1 VTFEAVK
8 DRKIG
13 HASARSEICSGIVV
27 QRRLDEL
34 RVTLY
39 EDAISKLAAR
49 LNRPGKDRLAAMWE
63 VAILHAL
70 SKLGDLGNEVTLA
83 SGRRPD
89 VVFAN
94 GGLTFTA
101 DITTVSDDGL
111 DEQNPYEELRKLIE
125 ACKIRLGLKIGGMDL
140 RVGSRREQTARG
152 TRTVL
157 RLPDRR
163 RLSEFVRDQIEP
175 RLRQQIDEGKEVLH
189 VGIEDAHVTIQV
201 TVDPRKSPYS
211 SGSYAAYDAPT
222 IKDRN
227 PLYNALRS
235 KAGQVRGASGLLGV
249 IVGDGD
255 SRAFTDQQNN
265 WSDVS
270 ARAIVDEFLRQYASV
285 HFVLLLSVREER
297 TGWSPVNPPIRRLHG
312 QLVVSRTTAVPAE
325 LEQLFHRMMAEMP
338 QPVAMPIN
346 AALRSREAGYGLGH
360 HGGSQMSDRRIKL
373 SAREVLEVLAG
384 RRTVQE
390 MNASHDWHAAADR
403 PQARTKPNFF
413 ERCLQEGRLPSSI
426 TVIKTD
432 ENDSDDWIE
441 VEFGDPDPAIRPFR

>member
-1 VTFEAVK
+1 MIF
-8 DRKIG
+8 
-13 HASARSEICSGIVV
+13 ARRTL

-34 RVTLY
+34 RIPL
-39 EDAISKLAAR
+39 DADAVAKFAAR

-70 SKLGDLGNEVTLA
+70 SKLGDLGNEITLA

-89 VVFAN
+89 VAFTN

-101 DITTVSDDGL
+101 DVTTVSDDGL
-111 DEQNPYEELRKLIE
+111 DEQNPYEELSKLIE
-125 ACKIRLGLKIGGMDL
+125 ACKTRIGLKIGGMDL
-140 RVGSRREQTARG
+140 RVGSRRERTPRG

-163 RLSEFVRDQIEP
+163 RLREFVRDEIEP

-189 VGIEDAHVTIQV
+189 VDIEDERVTIQIAI
-201 TVDPRKSPYS
+201 DPRKSPYS

-227 PLYNALRS
+227 PLYNALHS
-235 KAGQVRGASGLLGV
+235 KAGQVRGGSGFLGV

-255 SRAFTDQQNN
+255 SRALADRHNN
-265 WSDVS
+265 WSEVS
-270 ARAIVDEFLRQYASV
+270 ARAIVDEFLRQNSSI
-285 HFVLLLSVREER
+285 HFVLLLSVREEQKA
-297 TGWSPVNPPIRRLHG
+297 WSPIKPPIRKLHG
-312 QLVVSRTTAVPAE
+312 LLASSRTTAVPAE
-325 LEQLFHRMMAEMP
+325 LQQLFHSMMAEMP
-338 QPVAMPIN
+338 RPVAMPVN

-360 HGGSQMSDRRIKL
+360 HGGSQMSSRRIKL
-373 SAREVLEVLAG
+373 SAREVIEVLAG

-390 MNASHDWHAAADR
+390 MNAWHNWRAAADG
-403 PQARTKPNFF
+403 PQARSMPNFF

-426 TVIKTD
+426 AMVKTD

-441 VEFGDPDPAIRPFR
+441 VEFGDPDPAIFPFR